1 MRRLARSDVPQY
13 TYRQG
18 GHKEKTVY
26 RRLAI
31 IGAITV
37 VLLLIIFFWGL
48 TFVNVLG
55 LLGTNKNTTSEGLKF
70 QIPLQKPS
78 FDSLPE
84 FTNKETITI
93 TGNTSSGAQVVLI
106 VNGTKVGKTITDTT
120 GNFSFIDV
128 VLKEGFNLIKL
139 KASNDSGETQE
150 QSAHITLDKTKPDL
164 TITSPN
170 DKQSFPKD
178 TETTTVKGKAEPDSI
193 VFVNSIQAILD
204 QNGNFSH
211 RVPVTAGENDIEIK
225 AADEARNATITKLS
239 VTVKN

>member
-1 MRRLARSDVPQY
+1 MRRLARTDVPQY

-55 LLGTNKNTTSEGLKF
+55 LLGTNKDTASDGLQF

-106 VNGTKVGKTITDTT
+106 VNGIKVGKTITDTT

-170 DKQSFPKD
+170 DKQSFPKG
-178 TETTTVKGKAEPDSI
+178 TKTTTVKGKAEPDST
-193 VFVNSIQAILD
+193 VFVDSIQAILD

-211 RVPVTAGENDIEIK
+211 VVQLITGENDIEIK
-225 AADEARNATITKLS
+225 ATDEAGNSKIIKLGVS
-239 VTVKN
+239 VKN